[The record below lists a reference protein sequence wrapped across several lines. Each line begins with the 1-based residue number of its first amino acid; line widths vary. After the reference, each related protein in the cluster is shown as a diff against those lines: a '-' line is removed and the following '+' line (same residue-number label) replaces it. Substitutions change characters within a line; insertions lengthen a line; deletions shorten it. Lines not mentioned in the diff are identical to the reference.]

1 MFALLQCLLL
11 LAAVAWCPA
20 SLGAAPPAWQQDLN
34 AVRLVQTTASLSQGD
49 AAARS
54 RKLAQLYRDLAAKYP
69 EENAVQRACGDYFA
83 QAGDRD
89 AAVSYWRRAQ
99 ALDPRDARSADA
111 LGSVALA
118 QADVSEAAREFQL
131 AVDAEP
137 NDANYHFELANVLYL
152 FRHQLGYP
160 NALSSALEHFRRAS
174 ELAPNDRRL
183 ALAYAETFDIF
194 PAPDWDAALAAW
206 QKVRALSAPAT
217 DFADSHLA
225 RISLCMDRLDDAR
238 HYLDAIHDPKFD
250 SLKAKFLARIAARQA
265 MASPAP

>member
-1 MFALLQCLLL
+1 LLR
-11 LAAVAWCPA
+11 
-20 SLGAAPPAWQQDLN
+20 AAPPAWQQDLN
-34 AVRLVQTTASLSQGD
+34 ALRVVETAASLTPGD
-49 AAARS
+49 DAPARA

-69 EENAVQRACGDYFA
+69 DENAVQRACGDYFA

-89 AAVSYWRRAQ
+89 AAVNFWRRAQ
-99 ALDPRDARSADA
+99 ALDPHDARSADA

-118 QADVSEAAREFQL
+118 RADVREAAREFQL
-131 AVDAEP
+131 AVDAAPDE
-137 NDANYHFELANVLYL
+137 ANYHFELANVLFL
-152 FRHQLGYP
+152 FRHQLGDQ

-194 PAPDWDAALAAW
+194 PAPDWDAALLAW

-225 RISLCMDRLDDAR
+225 RIHLRQGRLEDAR
-238 HYLDAIHDPKFD
+238 HDLDAIHDPRFD
-250 SLKAKFLARIAARQA
+250 SLKAKFLSQIAARQA
-265 MASPAP
+265 TPSPAP

>member
-1 MFALLQCLLL
+1 MFAPRCRSLL
-11 LAAVAWCPA
+11 LAAFILAPA
-20 SLGAAPPAWQQDLN
+20 SLRAAPPAWQQDLS
-34 AVRLVQTTASLSQGD
+34 ALRLVESAASLAQGD
-49 AAARS
+49 DPARA

-69 EENAVQRACGDYFA
+69 DENAVQRACGDYFA

-99 ALDPRDARSADA
+99 ALDPHDARSADS
-111 LGSVALA
+111 LGSIALA
-118 QADVSEAAREFQL
+118 QTDVREATREFQL

-137 NDANYHFELANVLYL
+137 DNANYHFELANVLYL
-152 FRHQLGYP
+152 FRHQLADQ
-160 NALSSALEHFRRAS
+160 NALSEALDHFRCAS
-174 ELAPNDRRL
+174 DLAPNDRRF

-206 QKVRALSAPAT
+206 QKVRTLSAPAT

-225 RISLCMDRLDDAR
+225 RISLRLGRLEDAR

-250 SLKAKFLARIAARQA
+250 ALRAKFLSQIAARQA
-265 MASPAP
+265 TPSPAP